1 MYKHGKTEILNSM
14 YNTTEILR
22 KKKDSWPFFIG
33 YSEGFL
39 Q

>member
-14 YNTTEILR
+14 YNTTEFLR
-22 KKKDSWPFFIG
+22 KKDSWPFFIG